1 MLLLLLLFSLLLQ
14 CFFACCAGRSSSSS
28 LSSPLLLTEAFRHP
42 APPLSLLAVS
52 RAHHHRYP
60 APSIPS
66 HSLSLQANSLPS
78 PRLPS
83 PPPSLFAMD
92 LIQSL
97 VRPSEAVALVQFKS
111 KYGSTKRGGA
121 TAGQLDENL
130 QYCYDSLFK
139 TSRSFAMVIADLGD
153 DLRDAVR
160 TTLATTQPTQP
171 TAAAAAAL
179 RLRVIYAVA
188 IDRAFRIA
196 RSCINDLAPCRC
208 SRMTRSASS
217 T

>member
-1 MLLLLLLFSLLLQ
+1 
-14 CFFACCAGRSSSSS
+14 
-28 LSSPLLLTEAFRHP
+28 
-42 APPLSLLAVS
+42 
-52 RAHHHRYP
+52 
-60 APSIPS
+60 
-66 HSLSLQANSLPS
+66 
-78 PRLPS
+78 
-83 PPPSLFAMD
+83 MD

-160 TTLATTQPTQP
+160 TTLATTQPTNQ
-171 TAAAAAAL
+171 
-179 RLRVIYAVA
+179 RR
-188 IDRAFRIA
+188 RR
-196 RSCINDLAPCRC
+196 RSIVLSTPWL
-208 SRMTRSASS
+208 SIEPSASLARVL
-217 T
+217 TTWLLVVALE